1 MNPLSW
7 FKIKLLGLWS
17 SVSTVLADS
26 AFLIV
31 WLVCQ
36 YGIDVLIRKLNLSA
50 NIDLWMLTAF
60 RYFFAF
66 STLAP
71 VVINIYVDIRIL
83 LIRAKRMIEQE
94 KQEQD
99 EIRGDHNDNK

>member
-1 MNPLSW
+1 MNSSSW

-26 AFLIV
+26 AFLII

-36 YGIDVLIRKLNLSA
+36 YVIDVLIQKLNLSA
-50 NIDLWMLTAF
+50 NIDRWMLTAF
-60 RYFFAF
+60 QYFFAF

-71 VVINIYVDIRIL
+71 VLINIYVDIRIL

-94 KQEQD
+94 KQQELR
-99 EIRGDHNDNK
+99 RGNDDK